1 MIRSEQTRAGMDTG
15 PDNAFMQLRED
26 AMIFDLERYKDE
38 PLSYD
43 DDKNRL
49 DDQKL
54 FLLKV
59 KIRADMVDMLLSG
72 VKAKDIRIRKLDAS
86 QDSNSGVINAVAI
99 SVLSDWGFKTIEHSD
114 TEETDQSDDG
124 SSKSVL
130 QGNKIS
136 LMQPGEA
143 KVLKKTVSNF
153 KMTDS
158 KNREG
163 AVISALQDDFDAI
176 RDQLN
181 NELNVFPGPMREMI
195 MMTLLDRFHSWE
207 RSNWENNIWD

>member
-1 MIRSEQTRAGMDTG
+1 
-15 PDNAFMQLRED
+15 
-26 AMIFDLERYKDE
+26 MIFDLERYKNE

-59 KIRADMVDMLLSG
+59 KIRSDMVDLLLNG
-72 VKAKDIRIRKLDAS
+72 VKARDIQIRTLDAS
-86 QDSNSGVINAVAI
+86 EDPSYGMINAVAI
-99 SVLSDWGFKTIEHSD
+99 SILSDWGFKTLEHSEPYNSAD
-114 TEETDQSDDG
+114 TTAARQGQLQS
-124 SSKSVL
+124 
-130 QGNKIS
+130 
-136 LMQPGEA
+136 GEA
-143 KVLKKTVSNF
+143 KVLKKTISNF

-163 AVISALQDDFDAI
+163 SVISALQEDIDAM

-181 NELNVFPGPMREMI
+181 SELNAFPAPLREMI

-207 RSNWENNIWD
+207 KTNWEDNIWD

>member
-1 MIRSEQTRAGMDTG
+1 
-15 PDNAFMQLRED
+15 
-26 AMIFDLERYKDE
+26 MIFDLERYKDE

-114 TEETDQSDDG
+114 TEETYQSDDG

-143 KVLKKTVSNF
+143 KVLKKTISNF

-195 MMTLLDRFHSWE
+195 MMTLLDRFHFWE

>member
-1 MIRSEQTRAGMDTG
+1 MDTG

>member
-1 MIRSEQTRAGMDTG
+1 MDTG

-59 KIRADMVDMLLSG
+59 KIRADMIDMLLSG

-86 QDSNSGVINAVAI
+86 QDPNCGVINAVAI
-99 SVLSDWGFKTIEHSD
+99 SILSDWGFKTIEHSD

-130 QGNKIS
+130 QGNKIN

-143 KVLKKTVSNF
+143 KVLKKTISNF

-181 NELNVFPGPMREMI
+181 SELNVFPGPMREMI

>member
-1 MIRSEQTRAGMDTG
+1 
-15 PDNAFMQLRED
+15 
-26 AMIFDLERYKDE
+26 MIFDLEKYKNE

-49 DDQKL
+49 DDQKI

-59 KIRADMVDMLLSG
+59 KIRSDMVDLLLNG
-72 VKAKDIRIRKLDAS
+72 IKARDIQIRTLDAS
-86 QDSNSGVINAVAI
+86 EDPSYGMINAVAVSI
-99 SVLSDWGFKTIEHSD
+99 LSDWGFKTIDHSEPFNCAD
-114 TEETDQSDDG
+114 TAAARSGQMQS
-124 SSKSVL
+124 
-130 QGNKIS
+130 
-136 LMQPGEA
+136 GEA
-143 KVLKKTVSNF
+143 KVLKKTISNF

-163 AVISALQDDFDAI
+163 SVISALQEDIDSI

-181 NELNVFPGPMREMI
+181 NELNAFPAPLREMI

-207 RSNWENNIWD
+207 KTNWEDNIWD

>member
-1 MIRSEQTRAGMDTG
+1 MDTG
-15 PDNAFMQLRED
+15 PANVFMQLRED

-86 QDSNSGVINAVAI
+86 QDPNCGVINAVAI
-99 SVLSDWGFKTIEHSD
+99 SILSDWGFKTVEHSD
-114 TEETDQSDDG
+114 KDETDLSEDE
-124 SSKSVL
+124 SSKSAPSA
-130 QGNKIS
+130 NKIN
-136 LMQPGEA
+136 LVQQGEA
-143 KVLKKTVSNF
+143 RLLKKTVANF

-163 AVISALQDDFDAI
+163 AVISALQDDIDAI
-176 RDQLN
+176 SDQLN
-181 NELNVFPGPMREMI
+181 SELNVFPGPMREMI